1 MESSPPRSVITEE
14 THEDSNRKVV
24 TSEVELS
31 NHATVLETLQ
41 IVTSTNSLLTQ
52 EVFSLSQEVK
62 LNTAKNTTLSSDV
75 SYLRGQIRQQERL
88 MARQQSMLRSILN
101 ILQAQQRQKP

>member
-1 MESSPPRSVITEE
+1 MESSPPPRSVITEE

-52 EVFSLSQEVK
+52 EVSSLSQEVK
-62 LNTAKNTTLSSDV
+62 LNIAKNTTLSSDV
-75 SYLRGQIRQQERL
+75 IYLRGQIRQQERL

-101 ILQAQQRQKP
+101 ILQAQQRAL